1 MAHDSWRL
9 KFQKPILT
17 DCNSIR
23 ESEELYTH
31 LFVAHLRL
39 GDFNAMKLTAM
50 KLNQKYK
57 KFQYLAWW
65 VMCSYH
71 QAAVLDEN
79 KAINLRLARKYL
91 ESVKGDHGEGAYK
104 LYLLILLELGD
115 IDALEEREY
124 LIEMKIVLFFF
135 YL

>member
-1 MAHDSWRL
+1 
-9 KFQKPILT
+9 
-17 DCNSIR
+17 
-23 ESEELYTH
+23 
-31 LFVAHLRL
+31 
-39 GDFNAMKLTAM
+39 M

-124 LIEMKIVLFFF
+124 LIEMKIILFFLLVVLYQLF
-135 YL
+135 IEFVNHCRKSHTIFENLSKNCHSKSSLR